1 MNSLNSFQI
10 VTLACFIA
18 AGIFFIISVILFF
31 LLDMVKVIN
40 DLTGHTAKKE
50 IENIRSQ
57 NQRTGT
63 KVYKSSK
70 VNAERGKLTDKI
82 SSSGS
87 IIKNDSS
94 SFGGSMGT
102 EKIDGSN
109 YQNTGYEDT
118 TMLEQ
123 GTSVLNE
130 NIEETSILDNGM
142 QETSVLS
149 YGDNINE
156 TSVLSNDV
164 MAPPYAYGG
173 SEANET
179 SLLSENGIN
188 ETSVLNA
195 ADVFRINVSVDQ
207 EIRYIFT
214 DEIVV

>member
-1 MNSLNSFQI
+1 MNIFQI
-10 VTLACFIA
+10 ITLACFIA

-70 VNAERGKLTDKI
+70 VNSERGKLTDKI
-82 SSSGS
+82 SNSGS
-87 IIKNDSS
+87 IIKNNSG

-149 YGDNINE
+149 YGENINE

-164 MAPPYAYGG
+164 AVPTYAYG
-173 SEANET
+173 EADVNET
-179 SLLSENGIN
+179 SLLSENSIEG
-188 ETSVLNA
+188 TAMLNYN
-195 ADVFRINVSVDQ
+195 VFRINVSVEQ
-207 EIRYIFT
+207 EIRFIFT